1 MWRKAKSESGHPVG
15 WSRLRR
21 DELPDRDQQSR
32 RLSMKPTRPNGILRT
47 EERRSWVLVG
57 AAAVLVSVVIASLAL
72 LSTRDPQTSSGT
84 AAGTPEPGS
93 SATLAAQSPPA
104 SPTTGPTTTPPTAGG
119 AGAGPAGQG
128 PNQPGCS
135 SRPSSCGYPDGT
147 NTGVPAGVALTVI
160 NGSVNLTT
168 PGAVL
173 EGKDIHGCVLVQAP
187 NVTIRRSKV
196 TCPDGYGI
204 GSFPEQYSGGGLLVE
219 DVEVTCAN
227 GPATAIGYYG
237 LLARRVNLHN
247 CENGFDI
254 DDRVTVVDSYI
265 HDMRPTDT
273 GHTDG
278 IQLAGGSDILIRH
291 NTIFNPDG
299 TSAII
304 SHPSANANV
313 TIEANL
319 LGGGAYTLYCPRDS
333 STNFRVLNNRFST
346 LFGPNGGAYGPW
358 DQCQKVAENHGNVW
372 DSTLVPVPPE

>member
-1 MWRKAKSESGHPVG
+1 
-15 WSRLRR
+15 
-21 DELPDRDQQSR
+21 LPDRDQQSR
-32 RLSMKPTRPNGILRT
+32 RLNTKLTRPIGILRPD
-47 EERRSWVLVG
+47 ERRGWVLLGV
-57 AAAVLVSVVIASLAL
+57 AAVLVVVVVVSIALV
-72 LSTRDPQTSSGT
+72 STRDRPAGPGT
-84 AAGTPEPGS
+84 AAGPAEPDS
-93 SATLAAQSPPA
+93 SATPDGQSAPAASATTSPSTAPPA
-104 SPTTGPTTTPPTAGG
+104 GGG
-119 AGAGPAGQG
+119 AGPG
-128 PNQPGCS
+128 PNRPGCS
-135 SRPSSCGYPDGT
+135 SHPSSCGWPDAT

-168 PGAVL
+168 PGQVL
-173 EGKDIHGCVLVQAP
+173 EGKDIRGCVLVQAP

-196 TCPDGYGI
+196 TCTDGYGI
-204 GSFPEQYSGGGLLVE
+204 GSFPEEYSGGGLLIE

-227 GPATAIGYYG
+227 SSATAIGYYG
-237 LLARRVNLHN
+237 LVARRVNLHN

-278 IQLAGGSDILIRH
+278 IQLAGGSDIVIRH

-333 STNFRVLNNRFST
+333 STNFRVINNRFST

-358 DQCQKVAENHGNVW
+358 DQCQKVAENRGNVW
-372 DSTLVPVPPE
+372 DSTLVPVPPA